1 MSDPSVHNVTAFD
14 FASSPSNVTKF
25 RADNRLPI
33 ISAIRSVAL
42 CGLLAVLVFCIFHY
56 QEDLNVQNIRRMVSY
71 IDKLTFSGSEI
82 DTFDFDSGLSTSYE
96 AFDIGIATVSG
107 GNFRFIPPFEGMDYS
122 EQVKYAQPKL
132 KVSGNSI
139 YVYDLGGKG
148 ISRMSSYSKL
158 AETTVES
165 KILALSAND
174 NGQCAVVTDEEGYR
188 TALTVF
194 DKHLNEIYKWQTSD
208 HFAFLP
214 ALSPN
219 GKTAAALCIG
229 QQGGDA
235 NFYVRYQ
242 PLNGDD
248 CTVVIQLGDRRVYA
262 MEYAENDR
270 LLILCDDGLLVYDD
284 QGMPVAQY
292 PFAAGSLNTFSYGN
306 DGSFAL
312 SLKGDRGDTSRLLVL
327 NTLCEVVFDGTY
339 EGDIRTIDYAADTL
353 AFLSGSQLYCV
364 NTTENTVTDTEL
376 SGVRGLLITG
386 GGKVA
391 AILGDRACIVDFTQG
406 E

>member
-14 FASSPSNVTKF
+14 FAPSPSNVTKF

-292 PFAAGSLNTFSYGN
+292 PFAAGSLTTFSYGN

-312 SLKGDRGDTSRLLVL
+312 SLKGDRGDTSRMLVL

-353 AFLSGSQLYCV
+353 TFLSGSQLYCV
-364 NTTENTVTDTEL
+364 NTTENTVADTEL